1 MSSIE
6 KVDCGNCVHFRAAPY
21 EARLEGCY
29 LPGNMP
35 SKQTARYLDEQQQPG
50 DHEKIN
56 RDGDC
61 PDFHA
66 RRSKPSLWR
75 RILSL
80 GA

>member
-21 EARLEGCY
+21 EAKLEGCY
-29 LPGNMP
+29 LPDNMP
-35 SKQTARYLDEQQQPG
+35 SKQTARYLDEQQLPG

-61 PDFHA
+61 ADFNA
-66 RRSKPSLWR
+66 RWSKLSLWR